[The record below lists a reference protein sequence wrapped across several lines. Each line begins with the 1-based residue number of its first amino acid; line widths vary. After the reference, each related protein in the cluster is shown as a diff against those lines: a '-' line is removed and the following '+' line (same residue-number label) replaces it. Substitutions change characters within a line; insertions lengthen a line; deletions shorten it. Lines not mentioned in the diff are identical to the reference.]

1 MISAEI
7 NEANRKSIVVLS
19 MACLMVY
26 ALRMCLR
33 YSAVPHTNKI
43 LFMGVIL
50 LFGMLAFVNSRVR
63 NNPFLIHAS
72 ACMFLAFYLGVGILA
87 AIGEGSIQERTTLYL
102 VFVVVAPML
111 YALNAVELAS
121 IVIPAE
127 IIYLILISRF
137 QSSYPVYAANFGNS
151 LFFSITGMMLGV
163 YMANMKISGIFNT
176 YMNGRAQEIQKLN
189 EELAASQEKLQAA
202 LVAAE
207 KASRAKTTFLSN
219 MSHDIR
225 TPMNAIVGLTT
236 LLEHEIHEPE
246 KLQLHIQK
254 IQNSSQHLLGLIND
268 ILDMSKIESSEVKL
282 NEDPVDLME
291 QVAQIDSIIRPQAE
305 ERGQEFKIQV
315 HGIDHGYL
323 LGDSVRLRQIF
334 INLLSNAVKYT
345 PAGGSVILDL
355 TEEPS
360 SIPEHA
366 NISITVTDTGYGM
379 TPEFIKTIFEPFT
392 RAENS
397 TTNKIQG
404 TGLGMAITKSIV
416 DLMGGRIQVKSELNK
431 GSCFELVLPFAIDPN
446 GSQEKNG
453 KYLHQEGE
461 NVSVLKGM
469 KFLCAEDNELNAE
482 ILEAILEMY
491 QASCK
496 ICPDGEKVVEVFET
510 SGFGDYD
517 AILMDVQMPNMN
529 GLEATKRIRNGKNPL
544 GRTIPIIAMT
554 ANAFNSDVQECLE
567 AGMDAHVSKPLDM
580 GNFERT
586 LRGVMEKL

>member
-1 MISAEI
+1 M
-7 NEANRKSIVVLS
+7 
-19 MACLMVY
+19 
-26 ALRMCLR
+26 
-33 YSAVPHTNKI
+33 
-43 LFMGVIL
+43 
-50 LFGMLAFVNSRVR
+50 
-63 NNPFLIHAS
+63 
-72 ACMFLAFYLGVGILA
+72 
-87 AIGEGSIQERTTLYL
+87 
-102 VFVVVAPML
+102 
-111 YALNAVELAS
+111 
-121 IVIPAE
+121 
-127 IIYLILISRF
+127 
-137 QSSYPVYAANFGNS
+137 
-151 LFFSITGMMLGV
+151 
-163 YMANMKISGIFNT
+163 
-176 YMNGRAQEIQKLN
+176 
-189 EELAASQEKLQAA
+189 
-202 LVAAE
+202 AAE
-207 KASRAKTTFLSN
+207 KASRAKTPFLSN

-268 ILDMSKIESSEVKL
+268 ILDMSKIESREVKL

-305 ERGQEFKIQV
+305 ERGQEFKIHV
-315 HGIDHGYL
+315 HGIDHGHL

-345 PAGGSVILDL
+345 PVEGSVILDL

-431 GSCFELVLPFAIDPN
+431 GSCFEVVLPFAIDPN

-453 KYLHQEGE
+453 KYLHQ
-461 NVSVLKGM
+461 
-469 KFLCAEDNELNAE
+469 
-482 ILEAILEMY
+482 
-491 QASCK
+491 
-496 ICPDGEKVVEVFET
+496 
-510 SGFGDYD
+510 
-517 AILMDVQMPNMN
+517 
-529 GLEATKRIRNGKNPL
+529 
-544 GRTIPIIAMT
+544 
-554 ANAFNSDVQECLE
+554 
-567 AGMDAHVSKPLDM
+567 
-580 GNFERT
+580 
-586 LRGVMEKL
+586 

>member
-1 MISAEI
+1 
-7 NEANRKSIVVLS
+7 
-19 MACLMVY
+19 
-26 ALRMCLR
+26 
-33 YSAVPHTNKI
+33 
-43 LFMGVIL
+43 
-50 LFGMLAFVNSRVR
+50 
-63 NNPFLIHAS
+63 
-72 ACMFLAFYLGVGILA
+72 
-87 AIGEGSIQERTTLYL
+87 
-102 VFVVVAPML
+102 
-111 YALNAVELAS
+111 
-121 IVIPAE
+121 
-127 IIYLILISRF
+127 
-137 QSSYPVYAANFGNS
+137 
-151 LFFSITGMMLGV
+151 
-163 YMANMKISGIFNT
+163 
-176 YMNGRAQEIQKLN
+176 
-189 EELAASQEKLQAA
+189 
-202 LVAAE
+202 
-207 KASRAKTTFLSN
+207 

-236 LLEHEIHEPE
+236 FLEHEIHEPE

-254 IQNSSQHLLGLIND
+254 IQNSSQHLLGLINA

-305 ERGQEFKIQV
+305 ERGQEFKIHV
-315 HGIDHGYL
+315 HGIDHGHL

-345 PAGGSVILDL
+345 PVGGSVILDL

-431 GSCFELVLPFAIDPN
+431 GSCFEVVLPFAIDPN

-461 NVSVLKGM
+461 KVSVLKGM

-482 ILEAILEMY
+482 IATTLLADRGAIVTNVSDGK
-491 QASCK
+491 QALDEFTK
-496 ICPDGEKVVEVFET
+496 NPPGT
-510 SGFGDYD
+510 YD
-517 AILMDVQMPNMN
+517 AILMDIMMPVMD
-529 GLEATKRIRNGKNPL
+529 GIAATKAIRSLTRPDAK
-544 GRTIPIIAMT
+544 TIPILAMT
-554 ANAFNSDVQECLE
+554 ANAFEEDAKQCFA
-567 AGMDAHVSKPLDM
+567 AGMNAHIAKPIDM
-580 GNFERT
+580 ELLEKT
-586 LRGVMEKL
+586 LQRIYKQL